1 MNHAISKLLRE
12 PLLIFLV
19 LGALLFGLHT
29 LVNDQSPETET
40 AVRIQV
46 TAADIDRL
54 LGGWERQMGRPAQP
68 HAELALSRLTPIDQ
82 MFN

>member
-1 MNHAISKLLRE
+1 MKHAISKLLCE

-46 TAADIDRL
+46 TAAN
-54 LGGWERQMGRPAQP
+54 
-68 HAELALSRLTPIDQ
+68 IDQ
-82 MFN
+82 LRGARSAKWAGQPSRMPNLL

>member
-46 TAADIDRL
+46 TAANIDQLR
-54 LGGWERQMGRPAQP
+54 GGWEPQMGRPAQP
-68 HAELALSRLTPIDQ
+68 HAELALKPTYPNRP
-82 MFN
+82 NV